1 MVTFI
6 LWGYVLLTWNLCR
19 TAEVAL
25 KKAIIMKKKEQLK
38 DSICIITWTAVRWA
52 DFKSNMKV
60 VYVHVLDWHIHKIW
74 VKFVQIPDHTGNWIF
89 WLLASLHYIWLN
101 LIITTCIFKDSVL
114 WIFLN
119 CHFRQYSWSQQNHP
133 HHSETP
139 INGPQNS

>member
-6 LWGYVLLTWNLCR
+6 LWGYVLLTLNLCR

-25 KKAIIMKKKEQLK
+25 IKNYYYEKERKVKRFYMYNNLNSCEMIRFQIKYKSSL
-38 DSICIITWTAVRWA
+38 WA
-52 DFKSNMKV
+52 CPWSTHT
-60 VYVHVLDWHIHKIW
+60 YIW
-74 VKFVQIPDHTGNWIF
+74 VKFVQIPDHTGNW
-89 WLLASLHYIWLN
+89 LLSSLHYIWLN